1 MHIHWCFILK
11 YIFVLY
17 VLRICENS
25 DSTKYK
31 WKKTAHNKHILF
43 IHTWWYHVRWLTA
56 RRRWPSVS
64 ISHTLTVGL
73 WGWYEWQPKQSN
85 WERERDSKGER
96 LEARGWSKRWLWT
109 CEMWGECAIINFH
122 IQPCQPA
129 SAIATYKVLQTSRT
143 QTFSHTYITPWW
155 LHVTTEY
162 RNSFRFKQF

>member
-1 MHIHWCFILK
+1 MQNYEMHIHWCFILK

-85 WERERDSKGER
+85 WEREREI
-96 LEARGWSKRWLWT
+96 ARVRDWKREDEVRDDYEPVK
-109 CEMWGECAIINFH
+109 CEGN
-122 IQPCQPA
+122 
-129 SAIATYKVLQTSRT
+129 VLSSTFI
-143 QTFSHTYITPWW
+143 FSHAS
-155 LHVTTEY
+155 LLL
-162 RNSFRFKQF
+162 R